1 MKSSFYSESELRALG
16 LKTFGEKVLIS
27 RKASIYNPNG
37 ISIGNNVRIDDF
49 CILSGNITIGSNVHI
64 SAYVALYGKMGIEF
78 QDYTGISPRST
89 IFSAMDDFSG
99 KHLIGPIYQ
108 DNQISVTGGK
118 VTIERF
124 AQIGAHCVIFPNLT
138 IEEGSVI
145 GAMSLVLRNVP
156 KWGIYIGQP
165 VRFLK
170 EREND
175 LLKLAK

>member
-1 MKSSFYSESELRALG
+1 MKDSFYSESELKALG
-16 LKTFGEKVLIS
+16 LKTIGEKVLIS
-27 RKASIYNPNG
+27 RKTSIYNPNCV
-37 ISIGNNVRIDDF
+37 SIGNNVRIDDF

-78 QDYTGISPRST
+78 QDYTGISPKST

-99 KHLIGPIYQ
+99 KHLIGPIHQ
-108 DNQISVTGGK
+108 DSQISVTGGK

-138 IEEGSVI
+138 IGEGSVI
-145 GAMSLVLRNVP
+145 GAMGLVLQNVP

-170 EREND
+170 ERKND
-175 LLKLAK
+175 LQKLAK